1 MFRRTQMIKA
11 SSLSSAARTQHVFGL
26 VSIIW
31 LTSAVSAVGEAVGV
45 QTIPRVV
52 AHCGD
57 NVTLTCDTSSLRLS
71 DITLFSWVGTN
82 KTLCEYNGKH
92 DPEVMCESTA
102 ETTHQKL
109 TLTLINVMPI
119 HHGKYLCK
127 VRSKMGVNNNS
138 SFVTI
143 QDCPG
148 SSGSFI
154 NETYAGCFFNGVYP
168 SGTVHWFQGDVDLTE
183 SASMQ
188 EVKDKHGRYDITS
201 TINVQKGHL
210 TQPYNCSLWLPHAKK
225 YFSSKQLPMV
235 GESGRSSGRSSGS
248 VAKLQWI
255 CMITEMVMVKFMM

>member
-1 MFRRTQMIKA
+1 M
-11 SSLSSAARTQHVFGL
+11 
-26 VSIIW
+26 
-31 LTSAVSAVGEAVGV
+31 GV

-52 AHCGD
+52 AQCGD

-143 QDCPG
+143 QGELACSFSFLILSVLFYLSKSSLIFADCPG
-148 SSGSFI
+148 SSGFFI
-154 NETYAGCFFNGVYP
+154 NETYAECWFNGV
-168 SGTVHWFQGDVDLTE
+168 LE
-183 SASMQ
+183 
-188 EVKDKHGRYDITS
+188 
-201 TINVQKGHL
+201 
-210 TQPYNCSLWLPHAKK
+210 
-225 YFSSKQLPMV
+225 
-235 GESGRSSGRSSGS
+235 
-248 VAKLQWI
+248 
-255 CMITEMVMVKFMM
+255 